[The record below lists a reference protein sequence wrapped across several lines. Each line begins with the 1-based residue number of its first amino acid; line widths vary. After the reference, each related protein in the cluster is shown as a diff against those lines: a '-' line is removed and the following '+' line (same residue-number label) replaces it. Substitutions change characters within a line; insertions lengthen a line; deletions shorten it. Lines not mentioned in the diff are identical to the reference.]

1 MMETG
6 QISESLLRTGCVFPR
21 DLPRCGVATFA
32 EYYEN
37 ANNSQVFFY
46 PLISTLPM
54 DPLVAF
60 VITLALITIVSLW
73 YRISAFFTLIGGAVL
88 FGLLAGMT
96 PDATM
101 LGIIA
106 GIGKVFSAF
115 GIIILCGA
123 VIAKLLQEQHLIEEI
138 VADIRRY
145 VKNPP
150 VIAGVSGYLLSVP
163 ITCCITAFIMLTPI
177 LDSLEKD
184 QTKKNVL
191 LYLAAVGGIISYA
204 LVYPTP
210 VVIPLYEAF
219 SGGMSPLLFDAV
231 SIPLSLLL
239 LGGILL
245 YFRFVHP
252 DAVNPK
258 NAESRATSPES
269 PGVGTPVLHQGT
281 HWRAWAP
288 FIAILIAIPVA
299 LLLLHLSQMSMI
311 NFIMLVGAVTAIALA
326 SPSVRT
332 QGLSQG
338 AKHAGLIIFDI
349 CGAGALGFVI
359 VKSGFAQQALSQ
371 MTLLIPLILVPFI
384 LAALIETAQGS
395 RVVTAVITAE
405 VLAGSA
411 VVSAI
416 HPLPLILLISAGSCI
431 VSYVTDPFFWLVQ
444 RTTGDDIQTVVKNY
458 TLPIALAGFGIFIVA
473 LALEYLVFR

>member
-1 MMETG
+1 
-6 QISESLLRTGCVFPR
+6 
-21 DLPRCGVATFA
+21 
-32 EYYEN
+32 
-37 ANNSQVFFY
+37 
-46 PLISTLPM
+46 M

-60 VITLALITIVSLW
+60 VITLALITLVSLW
-73 YRISAFFTLIGGAVL
+73 YRISPFFTLIGGALL

-123 VIAKLLQEQHLIEEI
+123 VIAKLLQEQHLIEGI
-138 VADIRRY
+138 VCDIRRY

-150 VIAGVSGYLLSVP
+150 VIAGVSGYLLAVP
-163 ITCCITAFIMLTPI
+163 ITCCITAYIMLNPI
-177 LDSLEKD
+177 LDRLEENK
-184 QTKKNVL
+184 TRRNVL

-210 VVIPLYEAF
+210 VVIPLYDAF
-219 SGGMSPLLFDAV
+219 SGGMSPLIFDAV
-231 SIPLSLLL
+231 TIPLSLLL

-252 DAVNPK
+252 DRA
-258 NAESRATSPES
+258 ATESAGSPPGEIAGDRTPDLRARI
-269 PGVGTPVLHQGT
+269 

-288 FIAILIAIPVA
+288 FIAILAAIPVA
-299 LLLLHLSQMSMI
+299 FLLLHLSQISMI
-311 NFIMLVGAVTAIALA
+311 NFIMLVGAVTAIAL
-326 SPSVRT
+326 SPHDVRA

-359 VKSGFAQQALSQ
+359 VKSGFAQEALGQ
-371 MTLLIPLILVPFI
+371 LTLLIPVILVPFL

-405 VLAGSA
+405 ILAGSA

-416 HPLPLILLISAGSCI
+416 HPLPLILLIAAGSCI

-444 RTTGDDIQTVVKNY
+444 RTTGDDIGTVVKNY
-458 TLPIALAGFGIFIVA
+458 TLPIALAGIGTFVVA
-473 LALEYLVFR
+473 VALEYLVFR

>member
-1 MMETG
+1 
-6 QISESLLRTGCVFPR
+6 
-21 DLPRCGVATFA
+21 
-32 EYYEN
+32 
-37 ANNSQVFFY
+37 
-46 PLISTLPM
+46 M
-54 DPLVAF
+54 DPLLAF
-60 VITLALITIVSLW
+60 VITLALITLVSLR
-73 YRISAFFTLIGGAVL
+73 YRISPFFTLIGGAVL

-101 LGIIA
+101 LGIVA
-106 GIGKVFSAF
+106 GVGKVFSAF

-123 VIAKLLQEQHLIEEI
+123 VIAKLLQEQHQIEEI

-150 VIAGVSGYLLSVP
+150 VIAGFSGYLLSVP
-163 ITCCITAFIMLTPI
+163 ITCCITAYIMLNPI
-177 LDSLEKD
+177 LGSIEKD
-184 QTKKNVL
+184 KTRRNVL

-210 VVIPLYEAF
+210 VVIPLYDAF
-219 SGGMSPLLFDAV
+219 SGGMSPFLFDAISV
-231 SIPLSLLL
+231 PLSLLV

-245 YFRFVHP
+245 FFRFARP
-252 DAVNPK
+252 DAMIQ
-258 NAESRATSPES
+258 ET
-269 PGVGTPVLHQGT
+269 PGTQEMVPGTLVPQERI

-288 FIAILIAIPVA
+288 FIAILAAIPVA
-299 LLLLHLSQMSMI
+299 LLLLHLSQVSMI
-311 NFIMLVGAVTAIALA
+311 NTIMLVGAVTAIAVA
-326 SPSVRT
+326 PPEARA
-332 QGLSQG
+332 QGLLQG

-359 VKSGFAQQALSQ
+359 VKSGFAQTALGQ
-371 MTLLIPLILVPFI
+371 LTLLIPIILVPFI

-411 VVSAI
+411 VVGTI

-444 RTTGDDIQTVVKNY
+444 RTTGDDIGTVVKNY
-458 TLPIALAGFGIFIVA
+458 TLPVALAGVAIFIVA
-473 LALEYLVFR
+473 VVLEYLVFR

>member
-1 MMETG
+1 
-6 QISESLLRTGCVFPR
+6 
-21 DLPRCGVATFA
+21 
-32 EYYEN
+32 
-37 ANNSQVFFY
+37 
-46 PLISTLPM
+46 M
-54 DPLVAF
+54 DPLLAF
-60 VITLALITIVSLW
+60 VITLALITVVSLR
-73 YRISAFFTLIGGAVL
+73 YRISPFFTLIGGAIL
-88 FGLLAGMT
+88 FGLLSGMT
-96 PDATM
+96 LDATM

-106 GIGKVFSAF
+106 GVGKVFSAF

-123 VIAKLLQEQHLIEEI
+123 VIARLLQEQHQIEEI

-163 ITCCITAFIMLTPI
+163 ITCCITAYIMLNPI
-177 LDSLEKD
+177 LDNLEKD
-184 QTKKNVL
+184 KIKKNVL

-210 VVIPLYEAF
+210 VVIPIFEAF
-219 SGGMSPLLFDAV
+219 SGGMSPILFDAV
-231 SIPLSLLL
+231 SIPLSLVV

-252 DAVNPK
+252 CAFNPEDTGSQETCQK
-258 NAESRATSPES
+258 SSGA
-269 PGVGTPVLHQGT
+269 GTPVLHAGI
-281 HWRAWAP
+281 HWRAWTP
-288 FIAILIAIPVA
+288 FIAILVAIPFA
-299 LLLLHLSQMSMI
+299 LLLLNLSQVSMI
-311 NFIMLVGAVTAIALA
+311 NFIMLAGAVTALVLA
-326 SPSVRT
+326 APAARAH
-332 QGLSQG
+332 GLTQG

-371 MTLLIPLILVPFI
+371 MTLAIPIILVPFI

-411 VVSAI
+411 VVNAI
-416 HPLPLILLISAGSCI
+416 HPLPLILLISAGACI

-444 RTTGDDIQTVVKNY
+444 RTTGDDIKTVVKNY
-458 TLPIALAGFGIFIVA
+458 TLPIALAGVGIFIVA
-473 LALEYLVFR
+473 LALEYMVFR

>member
-1 MMETG
+1 
-6 QISESLLRTGCVFPR
+6 
-21 DLPRCGVATFA
+21 
-32 EYYEN
+32 
-37 ANNSQVFFY
+37 
-46 PLISTLPM
+46 M
-54 DPLVAF
+54 DPLPAF
-60 VITLALITIVSLW
+60 VITLALITLVSLR
-73 YRISAFFTLIGGAVL
+73 YRISPFFTLIGGAVL

-106 GIGKVFSAF
+106 GVGKVFSAF

-123 VIAKLLQEQHLIEEI
+123 VIAKLLQEQHQIENI

-150 VIAGVSGYLLSVP
+150 VIAGLSGYLLSVP
-163 ITCCITAFIMLTPI
+163 ITCCITAYIMLNPI
-177 LDSLEKD
+177 LDSIEKD
-184 QTKKNVL
+184 RKRRNVL

-219 SGGMSPLLFDAV
+219 SGGMNPFLFDAISV
-231 SIPLSLLL
+231 PLSLLV
-239 LGGILL
+239 LGGVLL
-245 YFRFVHP
+245 YFRFAHP
-252 DAVNPK
+252 DAVL
-258 NAESRATSPES
+258 
-269 PGVGTPVLHQGT
+269 PGTTGPQETASGTPVLHEGI

-288 FIAILIAIPVA
+288 FIAILAAIPVA
-299 LLLLHLSQMSMI
+299 LLLLHLSQASMI
-311 NFIMLVGAVTAIALA
+311 NAIMLVGAVTAIALA
-326 SPSVRT
+326 PQEVRA

-359 VKSGFAQQALSQ
+359 VKSGFAQNALGQ
-371 MTLLIPLILVPFI
+371 LTLLIPIILVPFI

-405 VLAGSA
+405 VLAGSSVA
-411 VVSAI
+411 GAI
-416 HPLPLILLISAGSCI
+416 HPIPLILLISAGSCI
-431 VSYVTDPFFWLVQ
+431 ISYVTDPFFWLVQ
-444 RTTGDDIQTVVKNY
+444 RTTGDDIRTVVKNY
-458 TLPIALAGFGIFIVA
+458 TLPIALAGVGIFIVA
-473 LALEYLVFR
+473 VGLEYLVFR

>member
-1 MMETG
+1 
-6 QISESLLRTGCVFPR
+6 
-21 DLPRCGVATFA
+21 
-32 EYYEN
+32 
-37 ANNSQVFFY
+37 
-46 PLISTLPM
+46 M

-73 YRISAFFTLIGGAVL
+73 YRISPFFTLIGGAIL
-88 FGLLAGMT
+88 FGLLTGMT

-101 LGIIA
+101 LGVIA
-106 GIGKVFSAF
+106 GIGKIFSAF

-123 VIAKLLQEQHLIEEI
+123 VIAKLLQEQHQIEEI

-150 VIAGVSGYLLSVP
+150 VIAGFSGYILSVP
-163 ITCCITAFIMLTPI
+163 ITCCITAYIMLNPI

-184 QTKKNVL
+184 KARRNVL

-204 LVYPTP
+204 LVFPTP
-210 VVIPLYEAF
+210 VVIPLFEAF
-219 SGGMSPLLFDAV
+219 SGGMSPLVFDAV
-231 SIPLSLLL
+231 SIPLSLLV

-245 YFRFVHP
+245 YFRFVGP
-252 DAVNPK
+252 DAVARESVESATTSLSD
-258 NAESRATSPES
+258 NA
-269 PGVGTPVLHQGT
+269 GTPVLHQRI

-311 NFIMLVGAVTAIALA
+311 NFIMLVGAVTAIAL
-326 SPSVRT
+326 SPHAVRA

-338 AKHAGLIIFDI
+338 AKHAGMIIFDI

-359 VKSGFAQQALSQ
+359 VKSGFAQEALGQ
-371 MTLLIPLILVPFI
+371 MTLLIPVILVPFLI
-384 LAALIETAQGS
+384 AALIETAQGS

-444 RTTGDDIQTVVKNY
+444 RTTGDDIGTVVKNY
-458 TLPIALAGFGIFIVA
+458 TLPIALAGIGIFIVA
-473 LALEYLVFR
+473 VALEYLVFR

>member
-1 MMETG
+1 
-6 QISESLLRTGCVFPR
+6 
-21 DLPRCGVATFA
+21 
-32 EYYEN
+32 
-37 ANNSQVFFY
+37 
-46 PLISTLPM
+46 M

-96 PDATM
+96 PDVTM

-123 VIAKLLQEQHLIEEI
+123 VIAKLLQEQHQIEEI

-163 ITCCITAFIMLTPI
+163 ITCCITAFIMLNPI

-184 QTKKNVL
+184 KMKRNVL

-219 SGGMSPLLFDAV
+219 SGGMSPFLFDAV
-231 SIPLSLLL
+231 SIPLSLLV

-258 NAESRATSPES
+258 NAESQATFPES
-269 PGVGTPVLHQGT
+269 PRVGTPVLHRGT

-326 SPSVRT
+326 SPAVRT

-411 VVSAI
+411 VVGAI

-444 RTTGDDIQTVVKNY
+444 RTTGDDIKTVVKNY

>member
-1 MMETG
+1 
-6 QISESLLRTGCVFPR
+6 
-21 DLPRCGVATFA
+21 
-32 EYYEN
+32 
-37 ANNSQVFFY
+37 
-46 PLISTLPM
+46 M
-54 DPLVAF
+54 DPLPAF
-60 VITLALITIVSLW
+60 VITLALITLASLR
-73 YRISAFFTLIGGAVL
+73 YRISPFFTLICGAL
-88 FGLLAGMT
+88 FFGLLSGMT

-106 GIGKVFSAF
+106 GVGRVFSAF

-123 VIAKLLQEQHLIEEI
+123 VIAKLLQEQHQVEAI
-138 VADIRRY
+138 VSDIRHY

-150 VIAGVSGYLLSVP
+150 VIAGLSGYLLSVP
-163 ITCCITAFIMLTPI
+163 ITCCITAYIMLNPI
-177 LDSLEKD
+177 LDSLERD
-184 QTKKNVL
+184 RTKRNTL

-210 VVIPLYEAF
+210 VVIPLYDAF
-219 SGGMSPLLFDAV
+219 SGGMSPLMFDAV

-245 YFRFVHP
+245 YSRLFHP
-252 DAVNPK
+252 AANVTEGEAQPV
-258 NAESRATSPES
+258 SREMNGS
-269 PGVGTPVLHQGT
+269 GTPVMHEGI

-288 FIAILIAIPVA
+288 FIAILAAIPPA
-299 LLLLHLSQMSMI
+299 FLFLHLSHASMI
-311 NFIMLVGAVTAIALA
+311 NAVMLVGAVTAIALA
-326 SPSVRT
+326 PAAARGP
-332 QGLSQG
+332 GLSQG
-338 AKHAGLIIFDI
+338 AKHAGMIIFDI

-359 VKSGFAQQALSQ
+359 VQSGFAQTALGQ
-371 MTLLIPLILVPFI
+371 LTLLIPVILVPFI

-411 VVSAI
+411 VTGAI

-444 RTTGDDIQTVVKNY
+444 RTTGDDIGTVVNNY
-458 TLPIALAGFGIFIVA
+458 TLPIALAGIAIFVVA
-473 LALEYLVFR
+473 VALEYLVFG

>member
-1 MMETG
+1 
-6 QISESLLRTGCVFPR
+6 
-21 DLPRCGVATFA
+21 
-32 EYYEN
+32 
-37 ANNSQVFFY
+37 
-46 PLISTLPM
+46 M
-54 DPLVAF
+54 DPLIVF
-60 VITLALITIVSLW
+60 VITLALITLISIR
-73 YRISAFFTLIGGAVL
+73 YRISPFFTLIGGAVL
-88 FGLLAGMT
+88 FGLLTGMT
-96 PDATM
+96 LDVTM

-106 GIGKVFSAF
+106 GVGKVFSAF

-123 VIAKLLQEQHLIEEI
+123 VIAKLLQEQHQIEEI
-138 VADIRRY
+138 VADLRRY

-150 VIAGVSGYLLSVP
+150 TIAGLSGYLLSVP
-163 ITCCITAFIMLTPI
+163 ITCCITAYIMLNPI

-184 QTKKNVL
+184 QKKRNVL

-210 VVIPLYEAF
+210 VVIPLFDAF
-219 SGGMSPLLFDAV
+219 SGGMSLFLFDAV

-239 LGGILL
+239 LGGVFL
-245 YFRFVHP
+245 YFRFV
-252 DAVNPK
+252 NPEGTPP
-258 NAESRATSPES
+258 AITRPEKTAS
-269 PGVGTPVLHQGT
+269 QDSGTPVLHGGI

-299 LLLLHLSQMSMI
+299 LLVLHLSQMSMI
-311 NFIMLVGAVTAIALA
+311 NVIMLAGAVTAIALA
-326 SPSVRT
+326 PRAVRAP
-332 QGLSQG
+332 GLSQG
-338 AKHAGLIIFDI
+338 AKHAGMIIFDI

-359 VKSGFAQQALSQ
+359 VQSGFAQNALGQ
-371 MTLLIPLILVPFI
+371 LTLLIPVILVPFI

-411 VVSAI
+411 VVGAI

-444 RTTGDDIQTVVKNY
+444 RTTGDDVGTVVKNY
-458 TLPIALAGFGIFIVA
+458 TLPIALAGIGIFVVA
-473 LALEYLVFR
+473 VALEYLVFR

>member
-1 MMETG
+1 
-6 QISESLLRTGCVFPR
+6 
-21 DLPRCGVATFA
+21 
-32 EYYEN
+32 
-37 ANNSQVFFY
+37 
-46 PLISTLPM
+46 M
-54 DPLVAF
+54 DPLIAF
-60 VITLALITIVSLW
+60 VITLALITLVSLR
-73 YRISAFFTLIGGAVL
+73 YRISPFFTLIGGAVL

-106 GIGKVFSAF
+106 GVGKVFSAF

-123 VIAKLLQEQHLIEEI
+123 VIAKLLQEQHQIEEI

-150 VIAGVSGYLLSVP
+150 AIAGLSGYLLSVP
-163 ITCCITAFIMLTPI
+163 ITCCITAYIMLNPI
-177 LDSLEKD
+177 IDSLEMD
-184 QTKKNVL
+184 RVRRNVL

-210 VVIPLYEAF
+210 VVIPLYDAF
-219 SGGMSPLLFDAV
+219 SGGMSPLLFDAISV
-231 SIPLSLLL
+231 PLSLLL

-245 YFRFVHP
+245 YFRFTRP
-252 DAVNPK
+252 DAMLPK
-258 NAESRATSPES
+258 TDGLQETASGSSVQQE
-269 PGVGTPVLHQGT
+269 GM
-281 HWRAWAP
+281 HWRAWTP
-288 FIAILIAIPVA
+288 FIAILAAIPVA
-299 LLLLHLSQMSMI
+299 LLLLHLSQVSMI
-311 NFIMLVGAVTAIALA
+311 NVIMLVGAVTTIALA
-326 SPSVRT
+326 PHEVRA

-359 VKSGFAQQALSQ
+359 VKSGFAQDALGQ
-371 MTLLIPLILVPFI
+371 LTLLIPIILVPFI

-411 VVSAI
+411 ITGAI
-416 HPLPLILLISAGSCI
+416 HPIPLILLISAGSCMI
-431 VSYVTDPFFWLVQ
+431 SYVTDPFFWLVQ
-444 RTTGDDIQTVVKNY
+444 RTTGDDIGTVVKNY
-458 TLPIALAGFGIFIVA
+458 TLPIALAGIGILIVA
-473 LALEYLVFR
+473 VALEYLVFR